1 MESVSFIQWC
11 LENLNYWTVTVLMTI
26 ESSFIP
32 FPSEIIIPPAAYKAA
47 SGELNL
53 WLVILSGTVG
63 ADIGALINYGLSIW
77 IGRPLVLKFADSR
90 IGHIL
95 MLNEEKITAAET
107 YFRKRGAISTLIG
120 RLLPAIRQ
128 LISIPA
134 GLARM
139 KLSSFLIYTT
149 IGAGIWNTILAA
161 MGYYMHS
168 VVPRDRLI
176 STVTRYSRE
185 ISHIF
190 LGIVLISVTCII
202 LKKRRKKNTSI

>member
-120 RLLPAIRQ
+120 RFLPAIRQ
-128 LISIPA
+128 L
-134 GLARM
+134 
-139 KLSSFLIYTT
+139 
-149 IGAGIWNTILAA
+149 
-161 MGYYMHS
+161 
-168 VVPRDRLI
+168 
-176 STVTRYSRE
+176 SRRSE
-185 ISHIF
+185 E
-190 LGIVLISVTCII
+190 
-202 LKKRRKKNTSI
+202 RRVGKECRSRWSPYH